1 MKFTYLT
8 LALASLYSTQEI
20 SDKDANAALDA
31 ICKGQN
37 TLNGCSLRS
46 MCNSVSSPNATLCSP
61 VSLLATVCTTDAKAD
76 TNCNSYNS
84 ECNPGA
90 GKTPAK
96 QCTDNKPFPGMLPT
110 KNITDI
116 LTVGCIAMAAMK
128 ECDNIVPAGQDGLMP
143 LDNLALYSEY
153 CIAMPGMNECK
164 AWKDMCSGSNNFEK
178 ICTKPVFSKDNK
190 AVAASSSTSSS
201 KGSDASTV
209 RVGVFSAAA
218 MMVSGAVL
226 LAL

>member
-31 ICKGQN
+31 ICKGQRI
-37 TLNGCSLRS
+37 LNGCSLRS
-46 MCNSVSSPNATLCSP
+46 MCSSVSSPNATLCSP
-61 VSLLATVCTTDAKAD
+61 VSVLATVCTTDAQSD

-96 QCTDNKPFPGMLPT
+96 QCTDNAPFPAMPPT
-110 KNITDI
+110 KN
-116 LTVGCIAMAAMK
+116 LTNFMVIGCNSMGMMD
-128 ECDNIVPAGQDGLMP
+128 ECKGLPAAGQDGLLP
-143 LDNLALYSEY
+143 LDNLAIYSHY
-153 CIAMPGMNECK
+153 CSEMPTMNECK
-164 AWKDMCSGSNNFEK
+164 VWKDMCSGSNNFAA
-178 ICTKPVFSKDNK
+178 ICTPTNTDYGTKSNTTAP
-190 AVAASSSTSSS
+190 S

-209 RVGVFSAAA
+209 HVGIFSAAA